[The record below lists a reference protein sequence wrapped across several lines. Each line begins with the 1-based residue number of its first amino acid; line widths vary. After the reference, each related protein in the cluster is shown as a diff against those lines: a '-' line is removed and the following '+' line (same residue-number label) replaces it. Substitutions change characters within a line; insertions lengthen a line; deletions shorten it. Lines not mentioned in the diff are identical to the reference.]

1 MGRRRQ
7 PIMSFQ
13 EAFNLTRGLT
23 GSILSAKEV
32 EKLGP
37 DAEAVKGVGLKI
49 TAPDGTQSTGV
60 VDPAAGGDFDAIT
73 KAYTDQ
79 GYKVEKLEAPQY
91 AARSGSKDTG
101 VYADENA
108 AKMGARE
115 TNQGLKMKRA
125 DVYEK
130 YGLEDKA
137 KGLRAES
144 RQDRLDMQST
154 QRHEQQMKLGD
165 LQVENEQ
172 SNSDRRKRSE
182 AFFVAAN
189 KEKPQTPE
197 QWRDL
202 AVKHNLPLNE
212 QWEVLKNVS
221 GIDTQVY
228 EQVQGAQLRAFD
240 TEFKASGGK
249 LEQFLERTYN
259 DESNPLWADGR
270 TATIVRDKNGIRI
283 LTSEGNLAAQGANDM
298 EVFAQLRAALKDP
311 MTAMTLQQDIA
322 KFHASRRESESKI
335 GLQVAQTAA
344 ANANARESDARA
356 GLASRTD
363 PNAKSGGPDNLN
375 TLTNYA
381 NSLSVDVANINK
393 SLESMPPSK
402 DPEITK
408 QREALIKQRGNVMR
422 SLAAVRTQIEQGRLG
437 IQPAGPTE
445 LPPPTD
451 KEKTELLTSVVREV
465 QAGRLSPEVAEA
477 ELLKRGIPYKLEPED
492 MRPLKKKGLVP
503 TPPRQASPIEDAAG
517 DTLKHIIVT

>member
-1 MGRRRQ
+1 MGRRRA
-7 PIMSFQ
+7 PSLTFQ
-13 EAFNLTRGLT
+13 EAFNLTKGLT

-154 QRHEQQMKLGD
+154 QRHEQQM
-165 LQVENEQ
+165 
-172 SNSDRRKRSE
+172 
-182 AFFVAAN
+182 A
-189 KEKPQTPE
+189 T
-197 QWRDL
+197 
-202 AVKHNLPLNE
+202 
-212 QWEVLKNVS
+212 
-221 GIDTQVY
+221 
-228 EQVQGAQLRAFD
+228 
-240 TEFKASGGK
+240 GK
-249 LEQFLERTYN
+249 LELE
-259 DESNPLWADGR
+259 E
-270 TATIVRDKNGIRI
+270 KN
-283 LTSEGNLAAQGANDM
+283 
-298 EVFAQLRAALKDP
+298 RAMKQVS
-311 MTAMTLQQDIA
+311 TLD
-322 KFHASRRESESKI
+322 
-335 GLQVAQTAA
+335 
-344 ANANARESDARA
+344 A
-356 GLASRTD
+356 GLAELNKMEFESEEARASALVAVYEKAFGPKEAMQIRKMYTDQDLSAMQLQSKKLDHAWDMAFKSNNADKVAEVYDLVNNDRNVKVVRGKAGIEVIEYDPKDVNGTARVVARGKDDAEIVDKVRMMVTPGAKLEWAKYELDKLKAEAAARASDANAAESYAKAGLANRTD
-363 PNAKSGGPDNLN
+363 PNARAGGGPDSLN
-375 TLTNYA
+375 ALTNYA
-381 NSLSVDVANINK
+381 NSLNTEAANIDKALMNIPPMRNEPPEMTAQRK
-393 SLESMPPSK
+393 ALLEQK
-402 DPEITK
+402 
-408 QREALIKQRGNVMR
+408 GNVMK
-422 SLAAVRTQIEQGRLG
+422 SLTAVRAQIEQGRLG
-437 IQPAGPTE
+437 IQPAGSAE

-492 MRPLKKKGLVP
+492 MRPPKKKGLVP
-503 TPPRQASPIEDAAG
+503 TPSRQASPIEDAAG